1 MREPDK
7 MKLLSSE
14 GDKTEPSPQ
23 VAEKMEDNELVPPEN
38 KSFLQR
44 FKCDL
49 KDCISRINSNLDA
62 LYSVLKGY
70 EIFLLTLLCLCCT
83 LLCVFVTSRHLNLE
97 EKVRNLQQELSSIEY
112 RLLDRTILS
121 DTWEGQEE
129 EKETSWDNSILEAN
143 YYIQVN
149 RGPESRNKRE
159 INLRINSEKDSRKK
173 READYL
179 SEHGCACVG
188 LPGLPGPPGPP
199 GAGQDG
205 IKGEKGDPGSYH
217 SRSSRPWYPER
228 LPRRTSLTRLEG
240 GFQYAEVIAMKG
252 DPGPPGPPG
261 GQGPP
266 GPVGPVGQTGV
277 GEPGVPGQVGP
288 MGLPGPKGLR
298 GYPGLDGAPGQK
310 GECIIPMQMD
320 SAR

>member
-1 MREPDK
+1 
-7 MKLLSSE
+7 MKLLVSE
-14 GDKTEPSPQ
+14 GEKTEPSAR
-23 VAEKMEDNELVPPEN
+23 VAEKKEDNEPVPGEN

-49 KDCISRINSNLDA
+49 KDCIERVNSSLDV

-70 EIFLLTLLCLCCT
+70 EILLLTLLCLCCT
-83 LLCVFVTSRHLNLE
+83 LLCVFVTSRHLILE
-97 EKVRNLQQELSSIEY
+97 EKVRNLQQELSSMEY
-112 RLLDRTILS
+112 KLLGKDLLPES
-121 DTWEGQEE
+121 WDEGEE
-129 EKETSWDNSILEAN
+129 ETWREEPPWGKSVLETNFYLHLNSA
-143 YYIQVN
+143 
-149 RGPESRNKRE
+149 PESRIKRE
-159 INLRINSEKDSRKK
+159 INSISRQEKESRSK
-173 READYL
+173 RETDPEDFL

-199 GAGQDG
+199 GKGDEG
-205 IKGEKGDPGSYH
+205 EKGEKGDPGPYY
-217 SRSSRPWYPER
+217 SRTPRSWIPER
-228 LPRRTSLTRLEG
+228 IPRRTSLTRLEG

-261 GQGPP
+261 PVGPI
-266 GPVGPVGQTGV
+266 GPVGPEGV
-277 GEPGVPGQVGP
+277 GVTGGPGEVGP